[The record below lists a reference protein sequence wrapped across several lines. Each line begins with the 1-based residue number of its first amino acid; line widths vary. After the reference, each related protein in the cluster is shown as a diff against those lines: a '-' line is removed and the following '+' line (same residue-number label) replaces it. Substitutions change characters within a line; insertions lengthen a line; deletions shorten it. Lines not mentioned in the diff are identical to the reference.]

1 MVSSVAIPLPSFRPP
16 PVFGHPLSDVFLL
29 RSILPALPVSPWC
42 YISPYPRPSAFCPAF
57 MIRPA
62 TALMMYSA
70 GGFGFIFPSLSDL
83 FSFSFPAFPLL
94 LLTEVGIIFRCKDS
108 VQPGAARG
116 LCQWRVCENLPLSG
130 RRFAVKAK

>member
-1 MVSSVAIPLPSFRPP
+1 MVSSAAIPLPSFRPP

-29 RSILPALPVSPWC
+29 RQILPVLPYLPGV
-42 YISPYPRPSAFCPAF
+42 PYPPGLCFLSCLHDLAG
-57 MIRPA
+57 
-62 TALMMYSA
+62 YSSYDVLC
-70 GGFGFIFPSLSDL
+70 GWFRIYIPLSDL

-94 LLTEVGIIFRCKDS
+94 LLAEVGIIFRCKDS